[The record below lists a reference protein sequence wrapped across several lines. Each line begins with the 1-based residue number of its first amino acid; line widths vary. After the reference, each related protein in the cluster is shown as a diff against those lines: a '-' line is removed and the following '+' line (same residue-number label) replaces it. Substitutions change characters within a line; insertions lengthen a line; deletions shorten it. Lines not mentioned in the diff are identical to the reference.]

1 MSNETSPN
9 FVVKKDLFNYFDSKS
24 DGVIDLAEWQQ
35 VFKKI
40 EVKILNKKKFSLTRF
55 RSNLATCSTSY
66 STLMEKI
73 SQSLRSALN
82 LITYL
87 K

>member
-40 EVKILNKKKFSLTRF
+40 EVKF
-55 RSNLATCSTSY
+55 
-66 STLMEKI
+66 
-73 SQSLRSALN
+73 
-82 LITYL
+82 
-87 K
+87 

>member
-40 EVKILNKKKFSLTRF
+40 EVKILSEKKFSTTRF
-55 RSNLATCSTSY
+55 LSNLATCSTSY

-82 LITYL
+82 SITY
-87 K
+87 